1 MANERPTKQTTS
13 SVFSASIRL
22 TILRMTC
29 GLDKAIKISAYPGI
43 PLENKLFT
51 LLFNAIGLFNLDWSF
66 QKTRLIQLSQKNDF
80 QPMEN
85 TGRGFYPCFTSLFLF
100 LSFTVIVSFLSG
112 FSPIAFFPKQKSYAA
127 HVYSFSRGVRPCR
140 ARLEALTLEAV

>member
-1 MANERPTKQTTS
+1 MARACKGKRERFAVQKICILWRNERPTKQTTS

-51 LLFNAIGLFNLDWSF
+51 LLFNAIGLFNLD
-66 QKTRLIQLSQKNDF
+66 
-80 QPMEN
+80 
-85 TGRGFYPCFTSLFLF
+85 
-100 LSFTVIVSFLSG
+100 
-112 FSPIAFFPKQKSYAA
+112 
-127 HVYSFSRGVRPCR
+127 
-140 ARLEALTLEAV
+140 